1 MLSILRT
8 GQHTHRTSAC
18 VRLFG
23 PIFVNRVA
31 VSIASQPAKTV
42 SLQNSASTSFLIPP
56 PLTLSACPCS
66 LMGAERTWLIGTLMS
81 VDASMRRQK
90 PTDRPQ
96 RGIHSPPKVAE
107 NE

>member
-66 LMGAERTWLIGTLMS
+66 LLGAERTRLIGSLMS
-81 VDASMRRQK
+81 VDASMLRHTLK
-90 PTDRPQ
+90 DSLQ
-96 RGIHSPPKVAE
+96 RGS
-107 NE
+107 